1 MAVPIK
7 MVNERATSHHG
18 GLNASRA
25 GITMGEN
32 KGNIDDHLARL
43 ESGDSTLCIIM
54 YRAKITGM
62 VMGRVKELLSPIS
75 SPIAEPTAAKREEYK
90 KYPPKKNNVN
100 KGTMS
105 HQLI

>member
-7 MVNERATSHHG
+7 MVNESATSHQG
-18 GLNASRA
+18 GLKANRA

-54 YRAKITGM
+54 
-62 VMGRVKELLSPIS
+62 
-75 SPIAEPTAAKREEYK
+75 
-90 KYPPKKNNVN
+90 
-100 KGTMS
+100 
-105 HQLI
+105 

>member
-18 GLNASRA
+18 GLNANLA

-54 YRAKITGM
+54 
-62 VMGRVKELLSPIS
+62 
-75 SPIAEPTAAKREEYK
+75 
-90 KYPPKKNNVN
+90 
-100 KGTMS
+100 
-105 HQLI
+105 

>member
-1 MAVPIK
+1 MAVPIN

-25 GITMGEN
+25 GITMGGN

-54 YRAKITGM
+54 
-62 VMGRVKELLSPIS
+62 
-75 SPIAEPTAAKREEYK
+75 
-90 KYPPKKNNVN
+90 
-100 KGTMS
+100 
-105 HQLI
+105 